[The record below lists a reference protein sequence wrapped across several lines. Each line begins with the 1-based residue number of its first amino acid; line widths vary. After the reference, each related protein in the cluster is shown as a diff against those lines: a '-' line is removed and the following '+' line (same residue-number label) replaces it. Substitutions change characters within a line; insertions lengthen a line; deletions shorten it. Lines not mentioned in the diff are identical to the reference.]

1 MRLFVSAEVKARK
14 EREAVEEAAR
24 VQSMRARAG
33 ARIEALKTRSAT
45 APSRLMDQEQRRW
58 PRTPALNVASAMF
71 DTGGEATVRV
81 LDCSF
86 GGMRVEFLDDR
97 ERPNEFALTV
107 PSLRFVGIVKKA
119 WSAGSQAGVEVVRW
133 QEPA

>member
-1 MRLFVSAEVKARK
+1 MRLFVSAETKARK
-14 EREAVEEAAR
+14 EREAADEAAR

-33 ARIEALKTRSAT
+33 ARIEALKTKSAP
-45 APSRLMDQEQRRW
+45 APTRLMGEEQRRW
-58 PRTPALNVASAMF
+58 PRSPAVHVASALF

-81 LDCSF
+81 LDCGF

-97 ERPNEFALTV
+97 VRPNEFALTV

-119 WSAGSQAGVEVVRW
+119 WSAGAQAGVEVVRW
-133 QEPA
+133 REPA